1 MVLVTLIVVG
11 DVARMTARTW
21 GSHLM
26 TPLWIGVDYHYTNLS
41 IKLCPSPPQA
51 INFVSHLP
59 HPIPVTSR
67 HDPTNIALIP
77 RHLNFPTDTYNGE
90 PARAV

>member
-41 IKLCPSPPQA
+41 IKLCQSPPQA
-51 INFVSHLP
+51 INFTLHLP
-59 HPIPVTSR
+59 HPISVTSR
-67 HDPTNIALIP
+67 HDPTNIALIS
-77 RHLNFPTDTYNGE
+77 RHLKPSPTPNNGE